1 MVKLIVYI
9 VVGLIVL
16 SFFGISLQNLIDS
29 PTTQENFRY
38 FGTLLEQGW
47 EQFLEI
53 ARVFLN
59 PILSVVGL
67 DF

>member
-38 FGTLLEQGW
+38 FGTLVELGW

-53 ARVFLN
+53 ARTFLN
-59 PILSVVGL
+59 PILSVIGL